1 MKLLQEWDFDKFIQI
16 RKNIIFRIFF
26 SKIWQASK
34 SSKTGAPGPC
44 SCNDCP
50 ACCVIPDTPEEPQ
63 PFELFGYHGSVVIVI
78 FGYVIFVWAFSTAV
92 IAWHL
97 FCVQKEKGYTN
108 LEF

>member
-1 MKLLQEWDFDKFIQI
+1 MKLLQEWDFDKFKQI
-16 RKNIIFRIFF
+16 RKKHNFSNFF
-26 SKIWQASK
+26 QKFDKPQNLQ
-34 SSKTGAPGPC
+34 KTGAPGPC

-97 FCVQKEKGYTN
+97 FCVQKEKSYTN